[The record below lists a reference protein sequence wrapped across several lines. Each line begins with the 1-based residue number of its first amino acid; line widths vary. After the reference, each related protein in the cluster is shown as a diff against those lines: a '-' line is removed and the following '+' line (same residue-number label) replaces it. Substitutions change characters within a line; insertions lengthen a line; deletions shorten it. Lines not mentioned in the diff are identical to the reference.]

1 MMDRAQRK
9 ELASWAVGHARKLGA
24 DAVAATIERAREIE
38 VAVRERKIEKLTEAT
53 RSSLSLN
60 LYVKGRFSG
69 HTTSNLN
76 RPALEKFIAEAVAMT
91 GYLSEDPF
99 RMLPEEKYFRD
110 MNPADLQILDP
121 RYAGI
126 DTARRVKIAREIEE
140 AALPISNQIISV
152 TASYYDAHTERTDVY
167 SNGFT
172 GESESTS
179 FSTGADVTVKDGDKG
194 RPEDWM
200 YTSVRF
206 LDDAPATAEIG
217 KQAVVRALRKI
228 GQKKIQ
234 SGVYDVVVE
243 NRSAARLLSALYGPM
258 TARALQ
264 QKRSFL
270 EGKVGTKIGSEALTV
285 TDDPFVAKGLGSRRF
300 DGEGLAARRRVMIE
314 KGVLKHFYVDN
325 YYGRKLGMELTSGA
339 PSNIV
344 LAGGTRPAETMLRD
358 VKRGILI
365 TGFIGGNSNSTTG
378 DYSFGIVGQHVE
390 NGQIVGAVN
399 EMNLSGNLGTLW
411 NQLVEVGSDP
421 WTYSSWR
428 LPSLRF
434 AGLELSGA

>member
-9 ELASWAVGHARKLGA
+9 ELASWAVGYARKVGA
-24 DAVAATIERAREIE
+24 DAAAATIERAREIE
-38 VAVRERKIEKLTEAT
+38 VAVRARKIEKLTEAT

-60 LYVKGRFSG
+60 LYVKGKFSG

-99 RMLPEEKYFRD
+99 RMLPEEKYFREI
-110 MNPADLQILDP
+110 NPADLQLLDTA
-121 RYAGI
+121 YAGI
-126 DTARRVKIAREIEE
+126 ETARRVKIAREIEE
-140 AALPISNQIISV
+140 AALPMSEQIISV
-152 TASYYDAHTERTDVY
+152 TASYSDAHTERTDVY
-167 SNGFT
+167 SNGFM
-172 GESESTS
+172 GERESTA
-179 FSTGADVTVKDGDKG
+179 FSTGADVTVKDGEKG

-200 YTSVRF
+200 YTTVR
-206 LDDAPATAEIG
+206 LLNDAPATAEIG
-217 KQAVVRALRKI
+217 KQAVRRALRKI

-243 NRSAARLLSALYGPM
+243 NRSAARLLSGLYGPM

-270 EGKVGTKIGSEALTV
+270 EGKLGTKIASEALTV
-285 TDDPFVAKGLGSRRF
+285 TDDPFVPKGLGSRRF
-300 DGEGLAARRRVMIE
+300 DSEGLAAQKRVVIE
-314 KGVLKHFYVDN
+314 KGVLKHYYVDN
-325 YYGRKLGMELTSGA
+325 YYGRKLGMELTSGS

-344 LAGGTRPAETMLRD
+344 LAGGTRSAEEMIRD
-358 VKRGILI
+358 LKRGILI
-365 TGFIGGNSNSTTG
+365 TSFIGGNSNSTTG
-378 DYSFGIVGQHVE
+378 DYSFGIVGQQVE

-421 WTYSSWR
+421 WIYSSWR